1 MYYIC
6 ISNFTYVFQHMNTI
20 YYYFLSKFFFLSE
33 ISYFGISRE
42 CLSYYFVR
50 LWEIIMIFH
59 IEHPKGFL
67 SRIFDVCLRDF

>member
-20 YYYFLSKFFFLSE
+20 YYYFLSKFFFLPE
-33 ISYFGISRE
+33 IFWYLKRMLIVLFRALMGNYNDIR
-42 CLSYYFVR
+42 
-50 LWEIIMIFH
+50 

-67 SRIFDVCLRDF
+67 SRTFDVCLRDF